1 MTANSAKQLA
11 KLGQYLQKF
20 CKTTDFN
27 RVMAKAVPVA
37 CTKNTCTVELAIDT
51 EHANTYGTLHG
62 GLTASLVDTMTTMAL
77 VANDS
82 PPGVSVELSVS
93 YMRPA
98 AVGSTLLIHSE
109 IVKLGKS
116 MAFLTSEFRDKESG
130 KLIATGKHIKHL

>member
-1 MTANSAKQLA
+1 KMTANSAKQLA

-93 YMRPA
+93 TCDRRPWA
-98 AVGSTLLIHSE
+98 ARCSSTPRLS
-109 IVKLGKS
+109 S
-116 MAFLTSEFRDKESG
+116 WASRWPS
-130 KLIATGKHIKHL
+130 